1 MDSNRKEHIVNRI
14 FNSIFLPKAKTEW
27 GVDLNLK
34 LKLESDDY
42 YDKWSFELLSVPN
55 KLVVK
60 NPDENGWNEDRYWF
74 VSRLIRHLISES
86 LDYSGIYNDED
97 TFPRKKVVSTFLLDR
112 LIPSDIKQYYSEYI
126 NKETSERNAQLPSFI
141 IDNYGNVTSKKLGVN
156 YNLAPNGRILDEEWY
171 FLGDIENPDWWD
183 ELDNDT
189 KREFVKYFG

>member
-14 FNSIFLPKAKTEW
+14 FNSIFLPKAKKEW

-34 LKLESDDY
+34 INLDSNDR
-42 YDKWSFELLSVPN
+42 YDKWSFELLSIPN
-55 KLVVK
+55 KLVLK

-97 TFPRKKVVSTFLLDR
+97 TSPRKTVERTFSLDR
-112 LIPSDIKQYYSEYI
+112 FTPYDIENYYRESS
-126 NKETSERNAQLPSFI
+126 NDKTSERNADLPSFI
-141 IDNYGNVTSKKLGVN
+141 RDNMGNVTSKNTGIN
-156 YNLAPNGRILDEEWY
+156 YTVYPNGRLDEDWY

-183 ELDNDT
+183 GLDEDT